1 MTSTIVKI
9 TERAQ
14 AIVALSAE
22 LDAISA
28 RIDAECQRHAE
39 AIAAEDRAHAN
50 RMTPLIEQRGA
61 LELAITRLGGAVC

>member
-22 LDAISA
+22 LDVINA
-28 RIDAECQRHAE
+28 RISGESQRHAE
-39 AIAAEDRAHAN
+39 AIASEEFSHAA

-61 LELAITRLGGAVC
+61 LELAISKFGCAT